1 MLHRRLLVGLQLI
14 LLLFRLI
21 VGGHFIWLLIWSLL
35 VRPCRLIGVNPVLVD
50 QISLVRILG
59 KCQSWGEDEESKKT
73 KHGRALKRCL
83 CWCEE
88 KWTGWKGLE
97 VVARVEEVTS
107 RGPAHLPTCP
117 PAHLPSAHHTTT
129 GRLLHFNIPPGLC
142 RAICTFKI

>member
-50 QISLVRILG
+50 QISLVGIFG
-59 KCQSWGEDEESKKT
+59 KCQSWGEEEGKGT
-73 KHGRALKRCL
+73 KPGQAHKRCL
-83 CWCEE
+83 CWCEG
-88 KWTGWKGLE
+88 KGWTGLE
-97 VVARVEEVTS
+97 VVARVEVVTS

-117 PAHLPSAHHTTT
+117 PAHLPTTQPQVGCCTSAS
-129 GRLLHFNIPPGLC
+129 RLNSAERYMYNVHS
-142 RAICTFKI
+142 